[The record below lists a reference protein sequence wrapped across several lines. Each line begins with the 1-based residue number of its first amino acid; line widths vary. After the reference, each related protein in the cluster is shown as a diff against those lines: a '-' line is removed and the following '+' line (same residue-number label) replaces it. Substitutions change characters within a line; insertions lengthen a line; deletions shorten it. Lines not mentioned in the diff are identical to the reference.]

1 MGICEEVNLDGPLPF
16 ADRPI
21 SSAVWPQ
28 LSTRRTRVAKVM
40 LLQRMSRIGARAPL
54 VQLLP
59 IRSPLVLLPRA
70 LPQVGRVPSFWER
83 FEKVGSKLL
92 GHPWARG
99 SVEPEEGGQGADSA
113 NAASL
118 RHCDVDE
125 PQQELGWVA
134 KDEQCEHQ
142 DFRRQHANL
151 RARRPTMA

>member
-83 FEKVGSKLL
+83 FEK
-92 GHPWARG
+92 G